1 MINFEE
7 IELNAL
13 NAVNKNCLPY
23 EEAALYNTRKVIKA
37 FRKHKVSDYYLN
49 GLENKV
55 FLFKFKII
63 E

>member
-23 EEAALYNTRKVIKA
+23 EEAALYNTKKLLKPSVNTK
-37 FRKHKVSDYYLN
+37 
-49 GLENKV
+49 
-55 FLFKFKII
+55 FLITI
-63 E
+63 

>member
-23 EEAALYNTRKVIKA
+23 EEAALHKPSVNIK
-37 FRKHKVSDYYLN
+37 YQ
-49 GLENKV
+49 
-55 FLFKFKII
+55 II
-63 E
+63 I